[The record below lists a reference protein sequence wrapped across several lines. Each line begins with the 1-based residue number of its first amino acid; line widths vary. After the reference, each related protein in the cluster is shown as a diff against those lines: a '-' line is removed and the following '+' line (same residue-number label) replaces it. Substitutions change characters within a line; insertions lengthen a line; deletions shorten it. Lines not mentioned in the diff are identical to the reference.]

1 MKLSKEQVMVAI
13 GMQERGVSVRQLAC
27 QLGVTEGAL
36 RYRLIR
42 AAEGPGVDGRTRQPT
57 ALDGLEDVVEA
68 IQERLDD
75 GRLRGEGRPCQAR
88 EIYEVLVRDHGY
100 EGSYKAVVRHLRR
113 KHGSVKLR
121 ALRRVETPPGV
132 QAQHDWY
139 EVETPIGGRRERLQM
154 LTGTLSHSRARFSW
168 ASQDQTQLSWHTGH
182 LALFER
188 YGGVPL
194 WVRIDN
200 LKTGVASGAGPSA
213 VLNASYRVFARTCG
227 FEIDPC
233 RPAKGG
239 DKGKAERSVRTF
251 RSVYGQVLRTGAG
264 TLEEFQWRLDE
275 RSQQLLDRLTCPV
288 TGTSVREAWEAERRL
303 LQPLPTMAEPFDVIV
318 TRRVS
323 RDCLVSFEGRRYSV
337 PFAWIGRQVD
347 VLGTHAHVLV
357 RAQGSE
363 IARHARGTK
372 ARLLID
378 PEHYEGA
385 STDRVE
391 RPTPLGQRGR
401 LQMAG
406 LLSGAAHGLL
416 LLTDRGRVARPLDEY
431 VQLVEAFR

>member
-1 MKLSKEQVMVAI
+1 MVTM
-13 GMQERGVSVRQLAC
+13 GMQERGTSVRQLAR

-36 RYRLIR
+36 RYRLR
-42 AAEGPGVDGRTRQPT
+42 QAAEPGWVDGRTRQAT
-57 ALDGLEDVVEA
+57 ALDGLEEVVEA
-68 IQERLDD
+68 IQERVGD
-75 GRLRGEGRPCQAR
+75 GRLTGQGRPCQAQ
-88 EIYEVLVRDHGY
+88 EIYEVLGRDHGY
-100 EGSYKAVVRHLRR
+100 RGSYQAVVRHLRR
-113 KHGSVKLR
+113 KHGAAKLR

-139 EVETPIGGRRERLQM
+139 EVETQLGGRRECLQI

-168 ASQDQTQLSWHTGH
+168 ASRDQTQLSWHAGH
-182 LALFER
+182 LELFRR

-213 VLNASYRVFARTCG
+213 VLNGSYGVFARTCG

-233 RPAKGG
+233 RPAKGS

-251 RSVYGQVLRTGAG
+251 RQGYAEVLRTGAE
-264 TLEEFQWRLDE
+264 TLEEFQRRLDA
-275 RSQQLLDRLTCPV
+275 RSEELLDRLTCPV

-303 LQPLPTMAEPFDVIV
+303 LQPLPTMAEPFDVVV

-337 PFAWIGRQVD
+337 PFAWVGRQVE

-357 RAQGSE
+357 WALGSE
-363 IARHARGTK
+363 IARHARRTRE
-372 ARLLID
+372 RLLID
-378 PEHYEGA
+378 PEHYEGP

-391 RPTPLGQRGR
+391 RPTPLGRRGQ

-406 LLSGAAHGLL
+406 LSSGVDHPLL
-416 LLTDRGRVARPLDEY
+416 LLPDAGRVARPLDEY
-431 VQLVEAFR
+431 VQLVEALR